1 MVGSPGVRLLA
12 KTRIVATIGP
22 ACESEKV
29 LRELIIQGVDIF
41 RLNFAHGE
49 HDWLAEILRRIR
61 QVSAELKTAVGIL
74 GDLSGPKIRLGELPG
89 GELFCTEGT
98 TCRFVRGQVSESA
111 TDLTCTYEALI
122 DDVELGD
129 RILLADGT
137 VSLLVTAKANDGSSV
152 TCLVAEPGRI
162 RSRQG
167 VNLPGVSLSTPSVT
181 EKDRK
186 DLAWALQNGLD
197 FLGLSFVRNASD
209 IEHLKDL
216 IAQQKPKNTPL
227 VVAKIEKTEAIR
239 DLDRIIEAT
248 DAVMVARGDLG
259 VEAEIS
265 RVPILQKQIIRR
277 CNEARIPVITATQ
290 MLDSMTVND
299 LPTRAEVSDVAN
311 AVIDGTDAVM
321 LSGETAIGQH
331 PALCVRM
338 MQKIIDEAE
347 PFVIRS
353 ALKSADAQQ
362 WRQANPV
369 TEAISHGAIVVAE
382 QLEADLI
389 VVATESGRTALALSS
404 QRGRVPILA
413 MSYREET
420 VRRMSLYWGVTALQ
434 SRVVRQSA
442 EALLDQVVAWGL
454 EHRFLK
460 AGQKIVVLGH
470 TNWLG
475 AGHDM
480 MMVHTIPGK

>member
-1 MVGSPGVRLLA
+1 M
-12 KTRIVATIGP
+12 
-22 ACESEKV
+22 
-29 LRELIIQGVDIF
+29 
-41 RLNFAHGE
+41 
-49 HDWLAEILRRIR
+49 
-61 QVSAELKTAVGIL
+61 
-74 GDLSGPKIRLGELPG
+74 
-89 GELFCTEGT
+89 
-98 TCRFVRGQVSESA
+98 
-111 TDLTCTYEALI
+111 
-122 DDVELGD
+122 
-129 RILLADGT
+129 
-137 VSLLVTAKANDGSSV
+137 
-152 TCLVAEPGRI
+152 
-162 RSRQG
+162 
-167 VNLPGVSLSTPSVT
+167 
-181 EKDRK
+181 
-186 DLAWALQNGLD
+186 
-197 FLGLSFVRNASD
+197 
-209 IEHLKDL
+209 
-216 IAQQKPKNTPL
+216 
-227 VVAKIEKTEAIR
+227 
-239 DLDRIIEAT
+239 
-248 DAVMVARGDLG
+248 G